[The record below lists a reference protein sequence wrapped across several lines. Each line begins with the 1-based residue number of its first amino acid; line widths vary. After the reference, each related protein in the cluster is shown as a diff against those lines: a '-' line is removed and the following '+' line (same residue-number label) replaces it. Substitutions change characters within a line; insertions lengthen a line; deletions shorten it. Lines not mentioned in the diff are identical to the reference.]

1 MDSEEEEDDEESARV
16 RRFAASAQRAA
27 APHRPKNLEFE
38 DRGTHL
44 GTVIAIRDGLDNI
57 VPLAGA
63 VPDSCR
69 ALCVPQIHGRV
80 LAMLDAGWRPF
91 MQKARMQHKKVR
103 TDLVVCVSGAQQ
115 RFDLKS
121 NVHSLKQYWR
131 CRDLPADAVL
141 QDMTVPM
148 LKKVCEAVGGVDQY
162 KSLKKAPLLQA
173 VKARL
178 ADLRLGA
185 STAQVRSQP
194 LDVPARR
201 ATPRCAACDALTT
214 PPATNRVPFW
224 LGETFSDSI
233 ARMPSNTRA
242 RTMIECLMKQCTA
255 VCSATW
261 DQGRPDRSSTPRNF
275 MSPATTA
282 SKVSWHLAALTIACS
297 IISIQRRVSTSSQ
310 LVPNPVDHVKSFSSG

>member
-1 MDSEEEEDDEESARV
+1 MV
-16 RRFAASAQRAA
+16 VPPRFV
-27 APHRPKNLEFE
+27 
-38 DRGTHL
+38 
-44 GTVIAIRDGLDNI
+44 TV
-57 VPLAGA
+57 P
-63 VPDSCR
+63 C
-69 ALCVPQIHGRV
+69 LCVALGGEACLGRIHGRV
-80 LAMLDAGWRPF
+80 LAMLDAGRRPF
-91 MQKARMQHKKVR
+91 MQKARIQHKKVR

-131 CRDLPADAVL
+131 CRDSKCQRGGACMDREHLIPERRKELAAQAADQASPSCLPADAVL

-162 KSLKKAPLLQA
+162 RSLKKALLLQA

-178 ADLRLGA
+178 AELRSLA
-185 STAQVRSQP
+185 SAAQVRSQP

-201 ATPRCAACDALTT
+201 ATPRCAACEALTA
-214 PPATNRVPFW
+214 PPVMNRVPFW
-224 LGETFSDSI
+224 LGENVSDSI

-282 SKVSWHLAALTIACS
+282 SKVSWHLAALAIACS
-297 IISIQRRVSTSSQ
+297 IISIQRRVSASSQ